1 MASPT
6 LIDIRKI
13 EWGKSFYW
21 DLYFPSNLEWGIEDT
36 TTVPPEPPEIFRK
49 WFPANNVT
57 EPVFS
62 TVNKTIDAPFVNFN
76 IPMSI
81 KNADM
86 SISFYETM
94 YHIVREWLW
103 SWCMYMYGIDYE
115 AYITISRSA
124 TVNTSTGVQGVRP
137 LSECFRPVILHKYNS
152 DHSISV
158 KRDYWVFPS
167 GNLMLQLSSDSNP
180 INETCT
186 FSVIS
191 GMFKKSV
198 TGSYQVY

>member
-1 MASPT
+1 
-6 LIDIRKI
+6 
-13 EWGKSFYW
+13 
-21 DLYFPSNLEWGIEDT
+21 
-36 TTVPPEPPEIFRK
+36 
-49 WFPANNVT
+49 
-57 EPVFS
+57 
-62 TVNKTIDAPFVNFN
+62 
-76 IPMSI
+76 
-81 KNADM
+81 
-86 SISFYETM
+86 M
-94 YHIVREWLW
+94 YI
-103 SWCMYMYGIDYE
+103 YGIDYE
-115 AYITISRSA
+115 AYNTISRSA
-124 TVNTSTGVQGVRP
+124 TVNTSTRVQGVRP